1 MFCVA
6 SISSIKNI
14 VLLHFQ
20 CQPSSCWN
28 YLVLLTPQNFPIVSA
43 PVNARNT
50 RSASADAFSKYNPYW
65 SNFNNTRGHRY
76 CCVFNRVYCS
86 ARLPKLKRQ
95 YQGGKKLFGLQ
106 DTASMHLLLSK
117 SSIYQPPHGCFV
129 QTVTRDCFL
138 CVLGVYILPNSWKIE
153 AEYTPLVCPDANV
166 MINFDEFVF
175 FLTTS
180 SARYLVGRP

>member
-1 MFCVA
+1 MQEIHV
-6 SISSIKNI
+6 
-14 VLLHFQ
+14 V
-20 CQPSSCWN
+20 
-28 YLVLLTPQNFPIVSA
+28 LVLMPSPSTIHIGLISTTPETIDIAVFLIVY
-43 PVNARNT
+43 R
-50 RSASADAFSKYNPYW
+50 
-65 SNFNNTRGHRY
+65 
-76 CCVFNRVYCS
+76 S

-138 CVLGVYILPNSWKIE
+138 CVPGVYILPNSWKIE